1 MLCARTIT
9 LRAIRP
15 LCSPMP
21 LAYGELFFGDRTITL
36 RAIRPIRSPMPLAYG
51 EPMFAFH
58 TCVSTSNMAL
68 REKLVCLL
76 LAFWARVYAKSRNQI
91 FG

>member
-1 MLCARTIT
+1 
-9 LRAIRP
+9 
-15 LCSPMP
+15 
-21 LAYGELFFGDRTITL
+21 
-36 RAIRPIRSPMPLAYG
+36 
-51 EPMFAFH
+51 MFAFH